1 LTPAAITLHKTL
13 IRLAKGA
20 LKAWEHYVAETEK
33 KAYNDGN
40 LSIPG
45 TPKRLASQTP
55 RLPRASRKKQ
65 TSGVAAWQDGNSP

>member
-1 LTPAAITLHKTL
+1 MTPAAITLHKTL

-45 TPKRLASQTP
+45 TPQRHTSPTS

-65 TSGVAAWQDGNSP
+65 TSGVAACRDNIGQ